1 MAKSYTVVSAETPE
15 LLADTVKQRLAE
27 GWICQGGV
35 AVAVFP
41 TRPEEGN
48 VIAGGFNPQSGAFS
62 AHVSARPYFFQ
73 ALTLP

>member
-1 MAKSYTVVSAETPE
+1 MAQVYTVVSAESPD
-15 LLADTVKQRLAE
+15 LLAAAVNKRLAE

-41 TRPEEGN
+41 SRPEGGN

-73 ALTLP
+73 ALSHP